1 MGLVIPPMHAS
12 LKFGMALALGL
23 FAVLPAKAAP
33 SYCKATVSERLDRL
47 NVDPSD
53 IRSIF
58 YDLQRQ
64 SSRNNDRVVR
74 ILAWVSLHSCKGY
87 VIVDLS
93 RYCTVREVYGR
104 GECTLGGTV
113 KPW

>member
-1 MGLVIPPMHAS
+1 VIPRMNPP
-12 LKFGMALALGL
+12 LKFGLALAL
-23 FAVLPAKAAP
+23 VLLTAYPAEAAQK
-33 SYCKATVSERLDRL
+33 YCEPRVSERLDRL
-47 NVDPSD
+47 DVAPSD

-58 YDLQRQ
+58 YDVQRQ
-64 SSRNNDRVVR
+64 SGRNHDRVVR

-104 GECTLGGTV
+104 GECTLGGTI

>member
-1 MGLVIPPMHAS
+1 MNAP
-12 LKFGMALALGL
+12 LKFGLAAAL
-23 FAVLPAKAAP
+23 VLLTAYPAKSAQK
-33 SYCKATVSERLDRL
+33 YCESKVSERLDRL
-47 NVDPSD
+47 DLDPSD

-58 YDLQRQ
+58 YDPQRR
-64 SSRNNDRVVR
+64 SSRNHDRIVR

-93 RYCTVREVYGR
+93 RHCTVREVYGR
-104 GECTLGGTV
+104 GECTLGGTL

>member
-1 MGLVIPPMHAS
+1 MHAS
-12 LKFGMALALGL
+12 LKFGMAVAL
-23 FAVLPAKAAP
+23 VLLTADPAESAQK
-33 SYCKATVSERLDRL
+33 YCESRVSARL
-47 NVDPSD
+47 NSLDVDPSD

-58 YDLQRQ
+58 YDLQRR
-64 SSRNNDRVVR
+64 SSRNHDRVVR

-87 VIVDLS
+87 VIVELS

>member
-1 MGLVIPPMHAS
+1 MNAS
-12 LKFGMALALGL
+12 FKFGLALTL
-23 FAVLPAKAAP
+23 VLLTAYPAESAQT
-33 SYCKATVSERLDRL
+33 YCEPRVSERLDRL
-47 NVDPSD
+47 DVDPSD

-58 YDLQRQ
+58 YDAQRR
-64 SSRNNDRVVR
+64 SSRENDRVVR

-93 RYCTVREVYGR
+93 PHCTIREVYGR
-104 GECTLGGTV
+104 GECTLGGTL